1 MKTTL
6 IAVSVAAVAL
16 WIGFAVGYHHG
27 ERDTNARWRSDYVI
41 TEITTHSGHSE
52 NRAPETV
59 TIYTNI
65 SR

>member
-6 IAVSVAAVAL
+6 ITVSVAAVAL
-16 WIGFAVGYHHG
+16 WIGFAFGYHRG

-41 TEITTHSGHSE
+41 TEITTHSGHAV

-59 TIYTNI
+59 TSNTNI